1 MAAPSSQRRAAN
13 KLPADLTSFVARRLE
28 AAQIRQLLSTS
39 RLVTLVGVGG
49 VGKTRLAVHAARDVQ
64 RAFPDGVFLV
74 ELAAL
79 KDPALLPHT
88 VIDALAIPE
97 QSSRAPMNILA
108 DYLRHRQILLVF
120 DNCEHLLE
128 SAAELTAALLRSAP
142 GLRILATSRQALR
155 VPGEHIMPV
164 PTLPVPAPD
173 VPLVPGFATQYA
185 ALALFAERAAAV
197 VPGFAITT
205 ENEAAVLRLCQ
216 RLEGIPLAIELA
228 VVRLRVLPV
237 ADLAT
242 RLDRRFQLLTE
253 GSRTAPE
260 RHQTL
265 RAAIDWSFDLCTPA
279 EQLLWARASVFAA
292 SFDLE
297 AVEAICTDGTP
308 PPEAILDT
316 VAGLTDKSIFIRE
329 EHAGRVRFR
338 MLETIREYG
347 QARLRESGTEP
358 ALKQR
363 HRNWYVRLVEE
374 TSAEWFGPRQEG
386 WSTRLLLEHAN
397 LRIALEFCLAQPDQ
411 VRIGLHLAGTPWFLW
426 VACGLLTEGRYWLDR
441 ALSLDTDPSPER
453 AWALGTDGYI
463 AVLQGDL
470 EAGGAVLEQCRSLAL
485 ELDDPAALAYA
496 THLLGLCAMFKD
508 DLAGAVELLLEG
520 LARYEAT
527 DVTHDYPNGL
537 RMQLATTY
545 LLQNDVDQA
554 CDVVR
559 DVHRRCEQSGERWLL
574 SYAIWGLGF
583 VALARGQLDQADVHL
598 RDSLR
603 IKRFFHDTLGLAL
616 ALDVLAWTAAA
627 RGEGERA
634 AVLLGGAS
642 QLWRTFGAQLF
653 GSKHLMTRREQF
665 EEQARQILGDHAF
678 DAAFARGSDLTVDE
692 TLTYALQERVST
704 APTQS
709 RRAATELTR
718 REREIADLVA
728 DGMSNKEI
736 ASTLVISFRT
746 AEGHVEH
753 ILTKL
758 GFTSRAQIAAWV
770 TGQRAR
776 TSA

>member
-13 KLPADLTSFVARRLE
+13 NLPADLTSFVARRAE
-28 AAQIRQLLSTS
+28 AAQIRQLLATS

-49 VGKTRLAVHAARDVQ
+49 VGKTRLALHTARDVQ

-79 KDPALLPHT
+79 KDPVLLPHT
-88 VIDALAIPE
+88 VIHALAIPE

-108 DYLRHRQILLVF
+108 DYLRHRQILLVL

-142 GLRILATSRQALR
+142 GLRILATSRQGLR

-164 PTLPVPAPD
+164 PTLPLPASD
-173 VPLVPGFATQYA
+173 VRLAPGLATQYA

-197 VPGFAITT
+197 VPGFGITA
-205 ENEAAVLRLCQ
+205 ENEAAVLRLCE

-228 VVRLRVLPV
+228 VVRLRVLRV
-237 ADLAT
+237 ADLAA
-242 RLDRRFQLLTE
+242 RLDRRFQMLTE

-279 EQLLWARASVFAA
+279 EQLLWARASVFAG

-297 AVEAICTDGTP
+297 AMEAICADGML

-316 VAGLTDKSIFIRE
+316 VAGLTDKSILIRE
-329 EHAGRVRFR
+329 EHAGHVRFR
-338 MLETIREYG
+338 MLETLREYG
-347 QARLRESGTEP
+347 QAHLREHGTEP

-363 HRNWYVRLVEE
+363 HRDWYVRFVEE
-374 TSAEWFGPRQEG
+374 ASAEWFGPRQEG
-386 WSTRLLLEHAN
+386 WSARLQLEHAN
-397 LRIALEFCLAQPDQ
+397 LRMALEFCLAQPGQ
-411 VRIGLHLAGTPWFLW
+411 VRIGLHLAGIPWFLW
-426 VACGLLTEGRYWLDR
+426 VACGFLTEGRYWLDR
-441 ALSLDTDPSPER
+441 ALSLDTDPCPER

-470 EAGGAVLEQCRSLAL
+470 EAGGAVLEECRSLAL

-508 DLAGAVELLLEG
+508 DLARAVELFLEG

-527 DVTHDYPNGL
+527 DVPHDYPNSL
-537 RMQLATTY
+537 RIALATTY

-554 CDVVR
+554 FDVVR
-559 DVHRRCEQSGERWLL
+559 DVHRRCEQRGERWLL

-583 VALARGQLDQADVHL
+583 VALARGQLEQADVHL

-603 IKRFFHDTLGLAL
+603 IKRFFHDTLGLAF

-642 QLWRTFGAQLF
+642 QLWQTFGAQLF

-665 EEQARQILGDHAF
+665 EEQARQIIGDHAF
-678 DAAFARGSDLTVDE
+678 DAAFARGNDLTVDE

-709 RRAATELTR
+709 RRAVTELTR

>member
-13 KLPADLTSFVARRLE
+13 NLPADLTSFVARRPE
-28 AAQIRQLLSTS
+28 AVQIRQLLTTS

-49 VGKTRLAVHAARDVQ
+49 VGKTRLAVHVARDVQ

-79 KDPALLPHT
+79 TDPALLPHT

-108 DYLRHRQILLVF
+108 DYLRRRQILLVF

-128 SAAELTAALLRSAP
+128 SAAEITAALLRSTP
-142 GLRILATSRQALR
+142 GLRILATSRQALG

-164 PTLPVPAPD
+164 PALPVPAPD

-197 VPGFAITT
+197 VPGFAITA

-228 VVRLRVLPV
+228 AVRLRVLAV
-237 ADLAT
+237 ADLVT
-242 RLDRRFQLLTE
+242 RLDRRFQLLTQ

-297 AVEAICTDGTP
+297 AVEAICTDGM

-329 EHAGRVRFR
+329 EHAGHVRFR

-347 QARLRESGTEP
+347 QARLRESGTES

-363 HRNWYVRLVEE
+363 HRDWYVRLVEQA
-374 TSAEWFGPRQEG
+374 SAEWFGPKQER

-397 LRIALEFCLAQPDQ
+397 LRTALEFCLAQPGQ
-411 VRIGLHLAGTPWFLW
+411 VRIGLHLAGIPWFLW
-426 VACGLLTEGRYWLDR
+426 VACGFLTEGRYWLDR
-441 ALSLDTDPSPER
+441 ALSLDNDPSAER
-453 AWALGTDGYI
+453 AWALGSDGYI

-470 EAGGAVLEQCRSLAL
+470 EAGGAILEQCRSLAL
-485 ELDDPAALAYA
+485 ELDDPATLAYA
-496 THLLGLCAMFKD
+496 THLLGLYAMFKD
-508 DLAGAVELLLEG
+508 DLVRAVELFLEG

-554 CDVVR
+554 FDVVR
-559 DVHRRCEQSGERWLL
+559 DVHRRCEQCGERWLL

-583 VALARGQLDQADVHL
+583 VALARGQLEQADVHL

-616 ALDVLAWTAAA
+616 ALDVLAWTTAA

-704 APTQS
+704 APAQS

>member
-1 MAAPSSQRRAAN
+1 MTLHAQDAGHPIGIVDERPRGYDHDARRGPHEPDLTQWGEMAAPSSQRRAAN
-13 KLPADLTSFVARRLE
+13 NLPADLTSFVARRPE

-49 VGKTRLAVHAARDVQ
+49 VGKTRLAVHVARDVQ

-79 KDPALLPHT
+79 TDPALLPHT

-108 DYLRHRQILLVF
+108 DYLRHRQTLLVF

-128 SAAELTAALLRSAP
+128 SAAEITAALLRSTP

-173 VPLVPGFATQYA
+173 VPFVPGFATQYA

-197 VPGFAITT
+197 VPGFAITA

-228 VVRLRVLPV
+228 AVRLRVLAV

-297 AVEAICTDGTP
+297 AVEAICADGRLL
-308 PPEAILDT
+308 PEAIIDT

-374 TSAEWFGPRQEG
+374 ASAEWFGPRQEG

-411 VRIGLHLAGTPWFLW
+411 VRIGLHLAGIPWFLW
-426 VACGLLTEGRYWLDR
+426 VACGFLTEGRYWLDR
-441 ALSLDTDPSPER
+441 ALSLDNDPSPER
-453 AWALGTDGYI
+453 A
-463 AVLQGDL
+463 
-470 EAGGAVLEQCRSLAL
+470 
-485 ELDDPAALAYA
+485 
-496 THLLGLCAMFKD
+496 
-508 DLAGAVELLLEG
+508 
-520 LARYEAT
+520 
-527 DVTHDYPNGL
+527 
-537 RMQLATTY
+537 
-545 LLQNDVDQA
+545 
-554 CDVVR
+554 
-559 DVHRRCEQSGERWLL
+559 
-574 SYAIWGLGF
+574 
-583 VALARGQLDQADVHL
+583 
-598 RDSLR
+598 
-603 IKRFFHDTLGLAL
+603 
-616 ALDVLAWTAAA
+616 
-627 RGEGERA
+627 
-634 AVLLGGAS
+634 
-642 QLWRTFGAQLF
+642 
-653 GSKHLMTRREQF
+653 
-665 EEQARQILGDHAF
+665 
-678 DAAFARGSDLTVDE
+678 
-692 TLTYALQERVST
+692 
-704 APTQS
+704 
-709 RRAATELTR
+709 
-718 REREIADLVA
+718 
-728 DGMSNKEI
+728 
-736 ASTLVISFRT
+736 
-746 AEGHVEH
+746 
-753 ILTKL
+753 
-758 GFTSRAQIAAWV
+758 
-770 TGQRAR
+770 
-776 TSA
+776 

>member
-13 KLPADLTSFVARRLE
+13 NLPADLTSFVARRPE
-28 AAQIRQLLSTS
+28 VAQIRQLLSAS

-64 RAFPDGVFLV
+64 RAFPEGVFLV
-74 ELAAL
+74 ELASL

-108 DYLRHRQILLVF
+108 DYLRHRQILLVL

-142 GLRILATSRQALR
+142 GLRILATSRQVLR

-173 VPLVPGFATQYA
+173 VPLVPGLATQYA

-197 VPGFAITT
+197 VPGFGITA

-237 ADLAT
+237 AGLAT

-297 AVEAICTDGTP
+297 AVEAICSDGAL

-329 EHAGRVRFR
+329 EHAGHVRFR
-338 MLETIREYG
+338 MLEMIREYG

-363 HRNWYVRLVEE
+363 HRDWYVQFVEE
-374 TSAEWFGPRQEG
+374 ASAEWFGPQQER

-397 LRIALEFCLAQPDQ
+397 LRLALEFCLAQPDQ
-411 VRIGLHLAGTPWFLW
+411 VRIGLHLAGISWFFW
-426 VACGLLTEGRYWLDR
+426 VACGFLTEGRYWLDR
-441 ALSLDTDPSPER
+441 ALSLDTDPSPEL

-470 EAGGAVLEQCRSLAL
+470 EAGGTVLERCRSLAL

-508 DLAGAVELLLEG
+508 DLVGAVELLHEG

-537 RMQLATTY
+537 RIQLATTY

-554 CDVVR
+554 FDVVR
-559 DVHRRCEQSGERWLL
+559 DVHRRCEQRGERWLL

-603 IKRFFHDTLGLAL
+603 IKRFFHDTLGLAF

-704 APTQS
+704 APTQP

-718 REREIADLVA
+718 REREIGDLVA

>member
-1 MAAPSSQRRAAN
+1 
-13 KLPADLTSFVARRLE
+13 
-28 AAQIRQLLSTS
+28 
-39 RLVTLVGVGG
+39 
-49 VGKTRLAVHAARDVQ
+49 
-64 RAFPDGVFLV
+64 
-74 ELAAL
+74 
-79 KDPALLPHT
+79 
-88 VIDALAIPE
+88 
-97 QSSRAPMNILA
+97 
-108 DYLRHRQILLVF
+108 
-120 DNCEHLLE
+120 
-128 SAAELTAALLRSAP
+128 
-142 GLRILATSRQALR
+142 
-155 VPGEHIMPV
+155 
-164 PTLPVPAPD
+164 
-173 VPLVPGFATQYA
+173 
-185 ALALFAERAAAV
+185 
-197 VPGFAITT
+197 
-205 ENEAAVLRLCQ
+205 
-216 RLEGIPLAIELA
+216 
-228 VVRLRVLPV
+228 
-237 ADLAT
+237 
-242 RLDRRFQLLTE
+242 
-253 GSRTAPE
+253 
-260 RHQTL
+260 
-265 RAAIDWSFDLCTPA
+265 
-279 EQLLWARASVFAA
+279 
-292 SFDLE
+292 
-297 AVEAICTDGTP
+297 
-308 PPEAILDT
+308 
-316 VAGLTDKSIFIRE
+316 
-329 EHAGRVRFR
+329 

-374 TSAEWFGPRQEG
+374 ASAEWFGPRQEG

-411 VRIGLHLAGTPWFLW
+411 MRIGLHLAGIPWFLW

-441 ALSLDTDPSPER
+441 ALSLDTDPNPER

-470 EAGGAVLEQCRSLAL
+470 EAGGAVLEECRSLAL

-496 THLLGLCAMFKD
+496 AHLLGLCAMFKD

-665 EEQARQILGDHAF
+665 EEQARQIMGNHAF

>member
-1 MAAPSSQRRAAN
+1 MAVPSSQRRAAN
-13 KLPADLTSFVARRLE
+13 NLPADLTSFVARRSE
-28 AAQIRQLLSTS
+28 AAQIRQLLATA

-49 VGKTRLAVHAARDVQ
+49 VGKTRLAVHVARDVQ

-108 DYLRHRQILLVF
+108 DYLRHRQILL
-120 DNCEHLLE
+120 E
-128 SAAELTAALLRSAP
+128 SAAEITAALLRGAA

-164 PTLPVPAPD
+164 PTLPVPASD
-173 VPLVPGFATQYA
+173 VPLVPGFVTQYA

-197 VPGFAITT
+197 VPGFAITA

-228 VVRLRVLPV
+228 AVRLRVLAV

-308 PPEAILDT
+308 PPEVILDT

-347 QARLRESGTEP
+347 QARLRESGTEL
-358 ALKQR
+358 ALRQR
-363 HRNWYVRLVEE
+363 HRDWYVRLVEQA
-374 TSAEWFGPRQEG
+374 SAEWFGPQQER
-386 WSTRLLLEHAN
+386 WSTRLLLEHAD
-397 LRIALEFCLAQPDQ
+397 LRTALEFCLAQPDQ
-411 VRIGLHLAGTPWFLW
+411 ARIGLHLAGVPWFLW
-426 VACGLLTEGRYWLDR
+426 VACGFLTEGRYWLDR
-441 ALSLDTDPSPER
+441 ALSLDHDPSPER

-508 DLAGAVELLLEG
+508 DLVRAVELFLEG

-537 RMQLATTY
+537 RIPLATTY
-545 LLQNDVDQA
+545 LLQNDVDRA
-554 CDVVR
+554 FDVVR

-583 VALARGQLDQADVHL
+583 VALARGQLEQADVHL

-642 QLWRTFGAQLF
+642 QLWRTFDAQLF

-665 EEQARQILGDHAF
+665 DEQARQILGDHAF

-692 TLTYALQERVST
+692 TLTYALQERVSRGP
-704 APTQS
+704 AQS

-746 AEGHVEH
+746 VEGHVEH

>member
-13 KLPADLTSFVARRLE
+13 NLPADLTSFVARRPE
-28 AAQIRQLLSTS
+28 AAQIRQLLSAS

-74 ELAAL
+74 ELASL

-108 DYLRHRQILLVF
+108 DYLRHRQILLVL

-142 GLRILATSRQALR
+142 GLRILATSRQVLR

-173 VPLVPGFATQYA
+173 VPLVPGLATQYA

-197 VPGFAITT
+197 VPGFGITA

-237 ADLAT
+237 AGLAT

-297 AVEAICTDGTP
+297 AVEAICGDGAL

-329 EHAGRVRFR
+329 EHAGHVRFR
-338 MLETIREYG
+338 MLEMIREYG

-363 HRNWYVRLVEE
+363 HRDWYVQFVEE
-374 TSAEWFGPRQEG
+374 ASAEWFGPQQER

-397 LRIALEFCLAQPDQ
+397 LR
-411 VRIGLHLAGTPWFLW
+411 
-426 VACGLLTEGRYWLDR
+426 
-441 ALSLDTDPSPER
+441 
-453 AWALGTDGYI
+453 
-463 AVLQGDL
+463 
-470 EAGGAVLEQCRSLAL
+470 LAL

-508 DLAGAVELLLEG
+508 DLVGAVELLHEG

-537 RMQLATTY
+537 RIQLATTY

-554 CDVVR
+554 FDVVR
-559 DVHRRCEQSGERWLL
+559 DVRRRCEQRGERWLL

-583 VALARGQLDQADVHL
+583 VALARGQLDQADGHL

-616 ALDVLAWTAAA
+616 ALDVLTWTAGA

-665 EEQARQILGDHAF
+665 EEQARQILGDHGL

-704 APTQS
+704 APTQP

-758 GFTSRAQIAAWV
+758 GFTSRARIAAWV

>member
-1 MAAPSSQRRAAN
+1 M
-13 KLPADLTSFVARRLE
+13 
-28 AAQIRQLLSTS
+28 
-39 RLVTLVGVGG
+39 TLVGVGG
-49 VGKTRLAVHAARDVQ
+49 VGKTRLAVHVARDVQ

-79 KDPALLPHT
+79 TDPALLPHT

-128 SAAELTAALLRSAP
+128 SAAEITAALLRSTP

-164 PTLPVPAPD
+164 PALPVPAPD

-197 VPGFAITT
+197 VPGFAITA

-228 VVRLRVLPV
+228 AVRLRVLAV
-237 ADLAT
+237 ADLVT
-242 RLDRRFQLLTE
+242 RLDRRFQLLTQ

-297 AVEAICTDGTP
+297 AVEAICTDGM

-329 EHAGRVRFR
+329 EHAGHVRFR

-363 HRNWYVRLVEE
+363 HRDWYVRLVEQA
-374 TSAEWFGPRQEG
+374 SAEWFGPQQER

-397 LRIALEFCLAQPDQ
+397 LRTALEFCLAQPGQ
-411 VRIGLHLAGTPWFLW
+411 VRIGLHLAGIPWFLW
-426 VACGLLTEGRYWLDR
+426 VACGFLTEGRYWLDR
-441 ALSLDTDPSPER
+441 ALSLDNDPSAER

-470 EAGGAVLEQCRSLAL
+470 EAGGAILEQCRSLAL
-485 ELDDPAALAYA
+485 ELDDPATLAYA
-496 THLLGLCAMFKD
+496 THLLGLYAMFKD
-508 DLAGAVELLLEG
+508 DLVRAVELFLEG

-554 CDVVR
+554 FNVVR
-559 DVHRRCEQSGERWLL
+559 DVHRRCEQCGERWLL

-583 VALARGQLDQADVHL
+583 VALARGQLEQADVHL

-616 ALDVLAWTAAA
+616 ALDVLAWTTAA

-665 EEQARQILGDHAF
+665 EEQARQILGDHGF

-704 APTQS
+704 APAQS